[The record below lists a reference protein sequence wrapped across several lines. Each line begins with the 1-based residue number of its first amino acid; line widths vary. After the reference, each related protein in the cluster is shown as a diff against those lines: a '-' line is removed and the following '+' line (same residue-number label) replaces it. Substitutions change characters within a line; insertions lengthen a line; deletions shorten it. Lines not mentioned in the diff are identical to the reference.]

1 MTVHVV
7 LFTPRPDIT
16 DAERRLFGDALEG
29 ALTLIP
35 SVRRFSV
42 GRRVRTGA
50 AYDQLP
56 GDFAYC
62 AVIEFEDLEG
72 LQAYLQHPA
81 HAELGRLFYATSG
94 DAFAGDYETVNAAPA
109 RALEAW
115 HGLGDVAQGFSPA
128 HDRQT

>member
-16 DAERRLFGDALEG
+16 DDERRVFGDALER
-29 ALTLIP
+29 ALTVIP

-42 GRRVRTGA
+42 GRRVRPGA

-56 GDFAYC
+56 GDFDYC
-62 AVIEFEDLEG
+62 AVIEFANLEG

-81 HAELGRLFYATSG
+81 HAELGRLFYTTSRQ
-94 DAFAGDYETVNAAPA
+94 AFAGDYETVNAAPA
-109 RALEAW
+109 KALDAW
-115 HGLGDVAQGFSPA
+115 RTAPA
-128 HDRQT
+128 G

>member
-1 MTVHVV
+1 MHVV

-16 DAERRLFGDALEG
+16 DAERRAIGETLEH
-29 ALTLIP
+29 ALTGIP

-56 GDFAYC
+56 GDFDYC

-81 HAELGRLFYATSG
+81 HGELGRLFYTTSRE
-94 DAFAGDYETVNAAPA
+94 AFAADYETVHTAPA
-109 RALEAW
+109 KAIDAW
-115 HGLGDVAQGFSPA
+115 HAS
-128 HDRQT
+128 T